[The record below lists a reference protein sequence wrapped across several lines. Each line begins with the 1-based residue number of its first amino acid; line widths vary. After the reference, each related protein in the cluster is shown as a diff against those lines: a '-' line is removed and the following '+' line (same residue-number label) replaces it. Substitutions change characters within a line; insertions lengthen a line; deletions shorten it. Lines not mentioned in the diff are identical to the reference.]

1 MAVRPVDGYREEV
14 TTTGAAGSERAAVVD
29 GRAGAGPDVVT
40 RWIGSAWSDQAIV
53 WAWVPFAALGWLLA
67 GTVAMAVAATYAF
80 SYSHQLLTLPLV
92 YGDRDTFRSR
102 TLVFTVAPFVMVAA
116 VAVLWTQAFVALALV
131 GATWNVVHTL
141 LQRYGLVRIYG
152 RKVGQATPGV
162 ERPLLFAAFG
172 AALATAVASP
182 RLGDQFRSGVLDVGE
197 PGMNTWTAELLT
209 DARPLATVLAVPLV
223 VLTAVLGVRWWRQER
238 DRPQNRAKH
247 WYLGSTLVMFAIAPF
262 APMAAL
268 LGFIGS
274 HAAEYYVVVAR
285 SLRSRT
291 QSKPGSNLA
300 RVTRVLRPWP
310 TVILFGVG
318 AVWFV
323 YWMMTTS
330 VAMAAFVV
338 ALSASALHFLYDG
351 IIWRTGRP
359 AYAVTF
365 RGVLPSRTPV
375 GVTPE

>member
-1 MAVRPVDGYREEV
+1 
-14 TTTGAAGSERAAVVD
+14 
-29 GRAGAGPDVVT
+29 
-40 RWIGSAWSDQAIV
+40 
-53 WAWVPFAALGWLLA
+53 
-67 GTVAMAVAATYAF
+67 
-80 SYSHQLLTLPLV
+80 
-92 YGDRDTFRSR
+92 
-102 TLVFTVAPFVMVAA
+102 
-116 VAVLWTQAFVALALV
+116 VAL
-131 GATWNVVHTL
+131 T
-141 LQRYGLVRIYG
+141 
-152 RKVGQATPGV
+152 
-162 ERPLLFAAFG
+162 
-172 AALATAVASP
+172 
-182 RLGDQFRSGVLDVGE
+182 
-197 PGMNTWTAELLT
+197 
-209 DARPLATVLAVPLV
+209 V
-223 VLTAVLGVRWWRQER
+223 VLGMRWWRQER

-375 GVTPE
+375 GVPPE